1 MGVRDLFFAIKARD
15 ETGAAFD
22 RVKGNLRQVDGMAAT
37 VGDRFTRMGGGLMRF
52 GAGATAATAGI
63 FLAFRDSLSLFDF
76 QERAQAKVSQAVK
89 ATGGAAG
96 FAADELFRQAS
107 ALQEVTRFGDEE
119 ILNGVTAQL
128 LTFTNIAG
136 NQFAQA
142 QEAALNLATT
152 LDGDLQSASIMLGKA
167 LNDPVKGLSAMS
179 RAGIT
184 FSEDQAEVIKA
195 LAETGDM
202 AAAQTLI
209 LEELEKQYGGQA
221 RAAAEAGL
229 GAMDQLSNS
238 WGDLKETVGGVIA
251 EILPPMVDF
260 FQSLISGFQALPEP
274 AQKTIVILG
283 GVAAVA
289 GPAALALGALSIA
302 VGALSA
308 PVLLV
313 AAAFAGLTAVTVALW
328 PEIENLARS
337 ASAGFMEISAST
349 AEGMESA
356 INSVVGFGNAAA
368 NTFQGAFDGIKSI
381 WGALPAVIGDLIYS
395 SANVMIGGVESMLNA
410 VTARINTFIEGI
422 NSALSLLP
430 EWATGEGGLRIGTVG
445 DVTLGRL
452 DNNFEGAA
460 AQATADAQAAF
471 DAAFDTSPLTAP
483 DLGLAGVAE
492 SARATAAGLREI
504 PPATAEVVDST
515 ELLHSVIPETTGLLD
530 GSGDSG
536 GGSGGGLAGA
546 ARGAGAAMRDLSEDV
561 EETKG
566 VFDGFGRETSNLLKD
581 LFADGKLTFQDFGDF
596 VLAWG
601 DRFLDRVLSQVFDPL
616 GDAFQTMF
624 DNMGSGGGGG
634 GGGLF
639 GSLFSGIGNFVGGL
653 FGGGGDAPAI
663 NMDTGGILG
672 VSGRNGIDRNVA
684 RFGVSNDEQ
693 IHVVKRGQAGM
704 APQVNVTIVA
714 QDPAAF
720 KASKGQIARDLG
732 RAVSHGQ
739 RFA

>member
-76 QERAQAKVSQAVK
+76 QERAQAKVAQAVK

-96 FAADELFRQAS
+96 FAADALFDQAR

-136 NQFAQA
+136 NQFAHA
-142 QEAALNLATT
+142 QEAALNLSTV

-184 FSEDQAEVIKA
+184 FSQDQADVIKA
-195 LAETGDM
+195 LAETGEM

-229 GAMDQLSNS
+229 GAMDQLSNA

-260 FQSLISGFQALPEP
+260 FQSLISGFQAMPEP
-274 AQKTIVILG
+274 IQKTVVVIGL
-283 GVAAVA
+283 VAGVA
-289 GPAALALGALSIA
+289 GPAALALGALSLALGAITGPVALAVAGIA
-302 VGALSA
+302 ALVG
-308 PVLLV
+308 V
-313 AAAFAGLTAVTVALW
+313 TAALW
-328 PEIENLARS
+328 PETDNATAATDTLTLALGDEITQSQLLSEALGINGTMSVDVARKKLSEAQARHENVKAIIAEQRALALNSGAYQTLTSQIEDSNAALNSMGFPAIDVAVPMRAEAFEAEQQRLADLLVERQRLLDADGDMAEQLARTEENIRTLEES
-337 ASAGFMEISAST
+337 LAGASDG
-349 AEGMESA
+349 A
-356 INSVVGFGNAAA
+356 I
-368 NTFQGAFDGIKSI
+368 
-381 WGALPAVIGDLIYS
+381 
-395 SANVMIGGVESMLNA
+395 
-410 VTARINTFIEGI
+410 
-422 NSALSLLP
+422 
-430 EWATGEGGLRIGTVG
+430 
-445 DVTLGRL
+445 TLGDGLVTPIVPAARL
-452 DNNFEGAA
+452 GDSLDRVAGSARNVNVE
-460 AQATADAQAAF
+460 TA
-471 DAAFDTSPLTAP
+471 
-483 DLGLAGVAE
+483 GLSSGLEGVAE
-492 SARATAAGLREI
+492 T
-504 PPATAEVVDST
+504 
-515 ELLHSVIPETTGLLD
+515 
-530 GSGDSG
+530 
-536 GGSGGGLAGA
+536 
-546 ARGAGAAMRDLSEDV
+546 V
-561 EETKG
+561 EETKA
-566 VFDGFGRETSNLLKD
+566 VFDGFGRETSSLLKD
-581 LFADGKLTFQDFGDF
+581 LFADGKVTFQDFGDF

-634 GGGLF
+634 GGLF
-639 GSLFSGIGNFVGGL
+639 GSLFSGIGNFFGGL

-693 IHVVKRGQAGM
+693 IHVVKRGQAGT
-704 APQVNVTIVA
+704 AQVVNVKIMA